1 MKRIFSL
8 ARAFWASS
16 IALNLEYRADFLVEA
31 FTALVSFGAGLL
43 VLDVMFQYTDG
54 LGGWTF
60 HQALALYGVYLFLEE
75 FCWGFLTPNIGSV
88 PELIR
93 KGDLDFLLLKPLDSQ
108 LQVSIRHFKVT
119 GLFSY
124 LLAIGVIG
132 YSMVEMGSLSAWNV
146 AALLLYL
153 ACAMLIVYAIWALL
167 HTLAFWLVKIENIS
181 QIFFAVFEVARF
193 PVGAFPGVLRVF
205 FTVVVPVAFMTT
217 VPASAAAG
225 ALDWRF
231 AVAAPLIALGGLW
244 LSHRFWQFALRHYT
258 SASS

>member
-1 MKRIFSL
+1 MKRILSL
-8 ARAFWASS
+8 TRAFWASS
-16 IALNLEYRADFLVEA
+16 ISLNLEYRIDFLVEVVS
-31 FTALVSFGAGLL
+31 ALISFAAGLL
-43 VLDVMFQYTDG
+43 VLDVMFLYTDG
-54 LGGWTF
+54 LGGWSF

-75 FCWGFLTPNIGSV
+75 FCWGFLTPNIGAV
-88 PELIR
+88 PDLIR
-93 KGDLDFLLLKPLDSQ
+93 KGDLDFLLMKPVNSL

-124 LLAIGVIG
+124 LLAGGVTL
-132 YSMVEMGSLSAWNV
+132 YAMSAMDTLDIANV
-146 AALLLYL
+146 LALVLFLL
-153 ACAMLIVYAIWALL
+153 CAMLIVYAIWALL
-167 HTLAFWLVKIENIS
+167 HTLAFWLVKVENIS

-225 ALDWRF
+225 TLDWRF

>member
-8 ARAFWASS
+8 TRAFWASS
-16 IALNLEYRADFLVEA
+16 VALNLEYRVDFLIDA
-31 FTALVSFGAGLL
+31 FTSLVSFGAGLL

-54 LGGWTF
+54 LGGWSF

-75 FCWGFLTPNIGSV
+75 FCWGFLTPNIGAV

-93 KGDLDFLLLKPLDSQ
+93 KGDLDFLLLKPINSQ
-108 LQVSIRHFKVT
+108 LQVSIRHIRVT

-124 LLAIGVIG
+124 LLAIGVVA
-132 YSMVEMGSLSAWNV
+132 YSMVMMGSLGIVNV
-146 AALLLYL
+146 LLLIVFL
-153 ACAMLIVYAIWALL
+153 FCAMLIVYAIWALL
-167 HTLAFWLVKIENIS
+167 HTLAFWLVKVENIA
-181 QIFFAVFEVARF
+181 QVFFAVFEVARF
-193 PVGAFPGVLRVF
+193 PVGAFPGVMRVF

-225 ALDWRF
+225 TLDWRF
-231 AVAAPLIALGGLW
+231 AIAAPLIALFGLW
-244 LSHRFWQFALRHYT
+244 LSHRFWQFALKHYT